1 MDELELL
8 KQDWK
13 RQEKNLP
20 HVEKDEIRAMMH
32 KKSTSIVKWIFIIS
46 IAEFLFWISLEAI
59 SNIDATNEE
68 IKALGIETFYNVSS
82 VINYAMIFVFIALF
96 FINFRKIKTND
107 SIKGLMKNI
116 INTRRTVKFYV
127 WYNIIFFSIIFLFAG
142 FLAIDQVTAGA
153 ELKVKLVYGVMLL
166 VVLGIALLILIL
178 FYRLLYGILT
188 RRLYKNYQ
196 ALRRLEMKE

>member
-32 KKSTSIVKWIFIIS
+32 KKSTSIVKWIFVIS
-46 IAEFLFWISLEAI
+46 IAEFLFWILLENL
-59 SNIDATNEE
+59 SSFGDTDEQ

-82 VINYAMIFVFIALF
+82 VINYAMIFLFITLF

-116 INTRRTVKFYV
+116 INTRKTVKIYV
-127 WYNIIFFSIIFLFAG
+127 WYNIIFFSIVFLLAG
-142 FLAIDQVTAGA
+142 FIAITQVTVGE
-153 ELKVKLVYGVMLL
+153 ELKFKLVAGVMFILL
-166 VVLGIALLILIL
+166 FGVILLLLIG

-188 RRLYKNYQ
+188 KRLYQNYQ
-196 ALRRLEMKE
+196 ALKRLEMKD

>member
-13 RQEKNLP
+13 RQEKSLP

-32 KKSTSIVKWIFIIS
+32 KKSTSIVKWIFVIS
-46 IAEFLFWISLEAI
+46 IAEFLFWFLLESL
-59 SNIDATNEE
+59 SYFDDSEE
-68 IKALGIETFYNVSS
+68 QIKAFGIETFYNVSS
-82 VINYAMIFVFIALF
+82 VINYAMIIVFITLF

-116 INTRRTVKFYV
+116 LNTRRTVKFYV
-127 WYNIIFFSIIFLFAG
+127 WYNIIFFSIVFLLTG
-142 FLAIDQVTAGA
+142 YLVIDQATAGEA
-153 ELKVKLVYGVMLL
+153 LKTKVISGVIL
-166 VVLGIALLILIL
+166 VVVFVVILLLLIG

-188 RRLYKNYQ
+188 KRLYKNYQ